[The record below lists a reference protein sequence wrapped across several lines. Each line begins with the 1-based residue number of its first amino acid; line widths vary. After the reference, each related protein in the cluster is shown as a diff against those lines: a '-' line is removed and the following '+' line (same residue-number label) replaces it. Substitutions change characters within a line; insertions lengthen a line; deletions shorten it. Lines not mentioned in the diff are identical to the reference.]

1 MLIDYV
7 PIGILLILSVGLGV
21 LIALIS
27 TLMGPRR
34 PALRKLQPYES
45 GMVPIGQAQRR
56 LPIRFYLTAI
66 LFILFDIEIVFFLP
80 WAVVFQ
86 PILNLGY
93 GGFLALEML
102 VFVIILVIGYI
113 YIWRKGALEWQ

>member
-7 PIGILLILSVGLGV
+7 PIGILLILAVGLGV

-27 TLMGPRR
+27 TLLGPRR

-102 VFVIILVIGYI
+102 VFVVILVIGYI

>member
-56 LPIRFYLTAI
+56 LPIRFYLIAI

-93 GGFLALEML
+93 GGFLVVEML

>member
-93 GGFLALEML
+93 GGFLVVEML